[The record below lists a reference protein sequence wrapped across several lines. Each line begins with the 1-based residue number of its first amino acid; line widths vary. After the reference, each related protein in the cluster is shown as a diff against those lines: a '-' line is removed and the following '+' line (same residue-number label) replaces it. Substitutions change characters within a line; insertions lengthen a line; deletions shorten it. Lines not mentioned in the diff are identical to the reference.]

1 MRFVALATDYDET
14 LADEGVATERTQAAL
29 KKVRASGRR
38 LLLVTGRELPD
49 LRSVF
54 PQVGELF
61 DAVVAEN
68 GGVLWLPGTK
78 EERLLAEPPPPSL
91 YQALQKRGCTPL
103 SAGKVIVATREPH
116 EQEVLEEIRD
126 QALPLQVIFNKG
138 AVMVL
143 PTGVSKGTGL
153 KAALLAL
160 GLSPRNCV
168 ACGDAENDH
177 AFLAE
182 AELGVAVQN
191 ALPNLKERADA
202 VTKNPAGRGVVEM
215 LEAMLMDD
223 LEVVAG
229 GSRRRWVRLG
239 HDEEGR
245 EVKLP
250 SANERIL
257 FAGPS
262 GAGKSTA
269 AKGFLERLIES
280 GYQCC
285 ILDPEGDYDDFP
297 GTIRLGD
304 GENAPTVDAVMSA
317 LEAPDEQLVV
327 NLLGVAL
334 ADRPAFFAALLP
346 RIQELRGRTGRPHW
360 LVIDEAHHLVPSSWQ
375 PASVTLAKRLDGLM
389 IVTMVPSEVQSDL
402 LRDVSQVVT
411 VGNKAQST
419 INDFC
424 KTVGIPAPRTK
435 VGPLEQG
442 HVLLW
447 RRGEEAP
454 RKVKV
459 EPAKA
464 DHRRHVRKYAQGELA
479 PDRSFWFKG
488 PKGKLNLRAQNLT
501 LFSQMAA
508 GIDDETWLHHLGQHD
523 YSTWFR
529 EFVKDEE
536 LATQAKIVEDDDDL
550 DAQQSR
556 ERILKAIDRRYTL
569 GSGAAAN

>member
-1 MRFVALATDYDET
+1 MRFVAFATDYDET

-29 KKVRASGRR
+29 EKVRASGRR

-49 LRSVF
+49 LRKVF
-54 PQVGELF
+54 PRVGELF

-68 GGVLWLPGTK
+68 GAVLWLPKTK
-78 EERLLAEPPPPSL
+78 EELLLAEPPPPTL
-91 YQALQKRGCTPL
+91 YQALQKRGCKPL
-103 SAGKVIVATREPH
+103 SAGKVIVSTREPH
-116 EQEVLEEIRD
+116 EKEVLEEIRD

-177 AFLAE
+177 TFLAE
-182 AELGVAVQN
+182 SELGVAVQN

-202 VTKNPAGRGVVEM
+202 VTKHPAGRGVVEL
-215 LEAMLMDD
+215 LEALLLDD
-223 LEVVAG
+223 LEVVAA
-229 GSRRRWVRLG
+229 GSTRRWVRLG

-250 SANERIL
+250 PSGDRLL

-269 AKGFLERLIES
+269 AKGFLERLIEN

-285 ILDPEGDYDDFP
+285 ILDPEGDYDEFP
-297 GTIRLGD
+297 GTLRLGD
-304 GENAPTVDAVMSA
+304 GQRPPTIDEVMSA
-317 LEAPDEQLVV
+317 LEQPDQQVVV
-327 NLLGVAL
+327 NLLGVKL

-360 LVIDEAHHLVPSSWQ
+360 VVIDEAHHLVPASWT
-375 PASVTLAKRLDGLM
+375 PAPVTLSKRLEGVM
-389 IVTMVPSEVQSDL
+389 MVTMVPADVQADL
-402 LRDVSQVVT
+402 LRDVDQIVT
-411 VGNKAQST
+411 VGDKAQST
-419 INDFC
+419 ITNFC
-424 KTVGIPAPRTK
+424 KAVGIPAPTGK
-435 VGPLEQG
+435 VGPVEQG
-442 HVLLW
+442 YVLLW
-447 RRGEEAP
+447 RRGQPAPQRVKIEA
-454 RKVKV
+454 
-459 EPAKA
+459 AKA

-479 PDRSFWFKG
+479 PDRSFWFRG
-488 PKGKLNLRAQNLT
+488 PEGKMNLRAQNLT

-508 GIDDETWLHHLGQHD
+508 GVDDETWLHHLGKGD

-529 EFVKDEE
+529 DFVKDEE
-536 LATQAKIVEDDDDL
+536 LAEQAEIVEQDDDL
-550 DAQQSR
+550 DAQESR
-556 ERILKAIDRRYTL
+556 QKILKEIDRRYTL
-569 GSGAAAN
+569 GSGAQAG